1 MFTKPIVGFNLLVLW
16 LRGENSIFFPL
27 VVPPLELKSMISVYL
42 VTVARE
48 KDEYDSHNWDV
59 QGVLVAVE
67 TGRKL
72 EQPGVCCMLFRGSCP
87 QTNGPSAVAD

>member
-1 MFTKPIVGFNLLVLW
+1 M
-16 LRGENSIFFPL
+16 
-27 VVPPLELKSMISVYL
+27 VVPPLELKSMISAYL

-59 QGVLVAVE
+59 QGMLVAVE

-72 EQPGVCCMLFRGSCP
+72 EQPGACCMLFQGSCP

>member
-1 MFTKPIVGFNLLVLW
+1 MEKIPFF
-16 LRGENSIFFPL
+16 FFPL
-27 VVPPLELKSMISVYL
+27 VVPPLELKSMISAYL

-59 QGVLVAVE
+59 QGMLVAVE

-72 EQPGVCCMLFRGSCP
+72 EQPGACCMLFQGSCP

>member
-1 MFTKPIVGFNLLVLW
+1 MGFNLLLLW
-16 LRGENSIFFPL
+16 LHEENSTFFPPL

-48 KDEYDSHNWDV
+48 RDEYDSHNWDV

-72 EQPGVCCMLFRGSCP
+72 
-87 QTNGPSAVAD
+87 